1 MGRMVY
7 GLLQSLDGYIAGT
20 PGGPQLPPPGEALH
34 RYFNDVMRDT
44 SAAVYG
50 RTMYE
55 IMRAWETWDAD
66 PGASP
71 VEREFA
77 PLWRDV
83 PKIVVSTTLKE
94 FGPNAR
100 LVSDNVEAELRKLK
114 TDTPGKIEVA
124 GAALAASLGRMG
136 LIDEYWLYLSP
147 TVLGG
152 GKPFFQEGLLLD
164 LKLIGTE
171 QLPQG
176 VMVVKYERA
185 QS

>member
-1 MGRMVY
+1 M
-7 GLLQSLDGYIAGT
+7 
-20 PGGPQLPPPGEALH
+20 
-34 RYFNDVMRDT
+34 
-44 SAAVYG
+44 
-50 RTMYE
+50 
-55 IMRAWETWDAD
+55 
-66 PGASP
+66 
-71 VEREFA
+71 
-77 PLWRDV
+77 
-83 PKIVVSTTLKE
+83 VSTTLKE
-94 FGPNAR
+94 LGPNAR

-114 TDTPGKIEVA
+114 ADTPGKIEVA